1 MPTDEFDN
9 GFVLYA
15 GAMFG
20 GKTAQAI
27 IDGQRAI
34 IANKK
39 AIAFKTSWDNRYS
52 EDYITANNNQLKF
65 KAKSVPD
72 LETLISS
79 VKQENPQII
88 IIDEIHFFDENIYD
102 FINEYKHKTRIIATG
117 LQFDYR
123 GNPFPLRTEKG
134 KEYDS
139 NKIDMG
145 KLMGISTK
153 IKQFWPI
160 CMTNEIIPCGPAYY
174 NQRFDENGCLSKYS
188 DPTIVIG
195 NHNKYKALCDKH
207 FIKPLP
213 NDTFLTPEGK
223 IITYE
228 QTKEY
233 SKFLEK
239 K

>member
-9 GFVLYA
+9 GFVLYV

-27 IDGQRAI
+27 IDGQRAE

-39 AIAFKTSWDNRYS
+39 TLGFKTNWDNRYS
-52 EDYITANNNQLKF
+52 EGFITANNNQLKF
-65 KAKSVPD
+65 PAKSVSNTK
-72 LETLISS
+72 TLIEL
-79 VKQENPQII
+79 VENENPQIV
-88 IIDEIHFFDENIYD
+88 IIDEIHFFDEKIYD
-102 FINEYKHKTRIIATG
+102 FINEYKHKARIIATG

-123 GNPFPLRTEKG
+123 GNSFRLRTENG
-134 KEYDS
+134 KEFDS
-139 NKIDMG
+139 DKIDMG

-160 CMTNEIIPCGPAYY
+160 CMSNEVIPCGPAYY

-188 DPTIVIG
+188 APTIVIG

-207 FIKPLP
+207 FVRPLP
-213 NDTFLTPEGK
+213 DDTFLTPDKK

-228 QTKEY
+228 ETKKY
-233 SKFLEK
+233 SQY
-239 K
+239 